1 MKVGVRS
8 KVRVRVGSKV
18 RVRVGSKVRVR
29 AFAHSTVGG
38 TTNPDLAVEI
48 SVGTVRESSDW
59 E

>member
-1 MKVGVRS
+1 MKVGVR
-8 KVRVRVGSKV
+8 SKV